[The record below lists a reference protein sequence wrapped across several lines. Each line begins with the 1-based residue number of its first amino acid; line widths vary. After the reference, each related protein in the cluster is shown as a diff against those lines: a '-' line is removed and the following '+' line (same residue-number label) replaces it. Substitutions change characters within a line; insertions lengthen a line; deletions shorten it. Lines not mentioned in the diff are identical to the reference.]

1 MEIQDPPCN
10 EGAAD
15 VEVRSLEVPPIK
27 VVRTTEV
34 PAIKAERTWAEP
46 TEGVRPPPA
55 KEEAEEGESLGSH
68 MVKYAKL
75 THEWVEVSLLPRF
88 VYEADLFLQALSC
101 NA

>member
-1 MEIQDPPCN
+1 MEDSHRD

-34 PAIKAERTWAEP
+34 PAIEAERTWAEP

-55 KEEAEEGESLGSH
+55 KEEAEEDESLGRH
-68 MVKYAKL
+68 MVECAKL
-75 THEWVEVSLLPRF
+75 THEWVEVSPFAALL
-88 VYEADLFLQALSC
+88 L
-101 NA
+101 